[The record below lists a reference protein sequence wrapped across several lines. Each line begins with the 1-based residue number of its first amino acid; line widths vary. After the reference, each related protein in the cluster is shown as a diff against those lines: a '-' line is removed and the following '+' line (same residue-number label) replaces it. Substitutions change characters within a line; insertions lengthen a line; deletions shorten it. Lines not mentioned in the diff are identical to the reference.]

1 MGRVFCDIYSNSSG
15 RKMASQYPHKG
26 KTALI
31 TGACGSLGREIAQT
45 FLRLGA
51 NVVVCD
57 VNDQLVSDFNEK
69 VASAYPECVLTVKCD
84 VTNEAAL
91 DELFQQAE
99 NKFGRLDYVVNN
111 AGIMDKFDPAGEMDR
126 SMWDRVIAINLTA
139 PAMVTKRAVN
149 MFLKYE
155 TAGAIVN
162 IASIAGTRGYASG
175 AAYTASKHGILGLTK
190 NTGVYYAPQS
200 IRCNAI
206 MAGGMNTNIAS
217 AFMNGLNMEGLR
229 TMRKTFPEEHY
240 RTVSTEKIA
249 KLVSYLCSDDA
260 EIVNGACW
268 TADGGWTAN

>member
-1 MGRVFCDIYSNSSG
+1 
-15 RKMASQYPHKG
+15 MASQHPHKG

-31 TGACGSLGREIAQT
+31 TGACGGLGRDIAQT
-45 FLRLGA
+45 FLQLGA

-57 VNDQLVSDFNEK
+57 VNDQLISDFNEK

-84 VTNEAAL
+84 VTDEAAL

-99 NKFGRLDYVVNN
+99 NKFGRLDYAVNN

-149 MFLKYE
+149 MFLKHE

-190 NTGVYYAPQS
+190 NTGVYYAPQG

-217 AFMNGLNMEGLR
+217 AFMNGLNMEGLK

-249 KLVSYLCSDDA
+249 KLVSYLCSEDA

>member
-1 MGRVFCDIYSNSSG
+1 
-15 RKMASQYPHKG
+15 
-26 KTALI
+26 
-31 TGACGSLGREIAQT
+31 
-45 FLRLGA
+45 
-51 NVVVCD
+51 
-57 VNDQLVSDFNEK
+57 
-69 VASAYPECVLTVKCD
+69 
-84 VTNEAAL
+84 AAL

-149 MFLKYE
+149 MFLKHE
-155 TAGAIVN
+155 TPGAIVN

-190 NTGVYYAPQS
+190 NTGVYYAPQG

-217 AFMNGLNMEGLR
+217 AFMNGLNMEGLK

>member
-1 MGRVFCDIYSNSSG
+1 
-15 RKMASQYPHKG
+15 MAIQYPHKG

-31 TGACGSLGREIAQT
+31 TGACGGLGREIAQT
-45 FLRLGA
+45 FLHLGA

-57 VNDQLVSDFNEK
+57 VNDQLISDFNEK

-84 VTNEAAL
+84 VTDEAAL

-99 NKFGRLDYVVNN
+99 TEFGRLDYVVNN
-111 AGIMDKFDPAGEMDR
+111 AVCANGWTKGIMDKFDPAGEMDR

-149 MFLKYE
+149 MFLKHE
-155 TAGAIVN
+155 TPGAIVN

-190 NTGVYYAPQS
+190 NTGVYYAPQG

-217 AFMNGLNMEGLR
+217 AFMNGLNMEGLK

-240 RTVSTEKIA
+240 RIVSTEKIA

>member
-1 MGRVFCDIYSNSSG
+1 
-15 RKMASQYPHKG
+15 MASQHPHKG

-31 TGACGSLGREIAQT
+31 TGACGGLGRDIAQT
-45 FLRLGA
+45 FLQLGA

-57 VNDQLVSDFNEK
+57 VNGQLISDFNEK
-69 VASAYPECVLTVKCD
+69 VASAYPECVLAVKCD
-84 VTNEAAL
+84 VTDETAL

-149 MFLKYE
+149 VFLKHE

-190 NTGVYYAPQS
+190 NTGVYYAPQG

-217 AFMNGLNMEGLR
+217 AFMNGLNMEGLK

-249 KLVSYLCSDDA
+249 KLVSYLCSEDA

>member
-1 MGRVFCDIYSNSSG
+1 
-15 RKMASQYPHKG
+15 MASQHPHKG

-31 TGACGSLGREIAQT
+31 TGACGGLGRDIAQT
-45 FLRLGA
+45 FLQLGA

-57 VNDQLVSDFNEK
+57 VNDQLISDFNEK
-69 VASAYPECVLTVKCD
+69 VVSAYPECVLAVKCD
-84 VTNEAAL
+84 VTDETAL

-99 NKFGRLDYVVNN
+99 NKFGRLDYV
-111 AGIMDKFDPAGEMDR
+111 GIMDKFDPAGEMDR

-149 MFLKYE
+149 MFLKHE

-190 NTGVYYAPQS
+190 NTGVYYAPQG

-217 AFMNGLNMEGLR
+217 AFMSGLNMEGLK

-249 KLVSYLCSDDA
+249 KLVSYLCSEDA